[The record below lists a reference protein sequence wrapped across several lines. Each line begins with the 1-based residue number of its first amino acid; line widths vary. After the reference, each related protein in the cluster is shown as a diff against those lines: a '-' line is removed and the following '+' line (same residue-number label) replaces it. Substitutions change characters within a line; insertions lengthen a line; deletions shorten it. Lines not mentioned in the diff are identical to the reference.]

1 MDGTVLRPGGPNVRE
16 DPLMRV
22 PVATYRLQFN
32 SSFGFRAAK
41 DLVPY
46 LADLGISDI
55 YASPIFRAREGST
68 HGYDV
73 ADHNQINPEIGSRED
88 FLGLIGALKA
98 RGMGLLQD
106 MIPNHMAYS
115 IENPM
120 IADIFERGESSRYYP
135 FFDVDW
141 NYRHANLRGR
151 ISAPFLGEHYGDAL
165 EKREISLTFNQSGF
179 AVDYHG
185 LLFPLR
191 LKSYAKVLGLKEE
204 PEDQELAA
212 LRDLILQAS
221 ECPEN
226 ASELKKRLWEL
237 YGGSRGFK
245 DLLDSRLKAFKGD
258 IGRPES
264 FDLLDS
270 LLLEQ
275 LFCLSFWKTAS
286 QEINYRRFFTIND
299 LISLRAE
306 RREVF
311 DHIHSMLFE
320 MVARGEV
327 NGIRVDHIDGLY
339 DPKGYLERLREHIG
353 DLYVVVEKILGWNED
368 LPAWSVQGTTG
379 YDFLNYLNGIFCNK
393 ENAFAFDEIYRR
405 FTGLNELY
413 EDVVYEKKRL
423 MLERYMGGEVDNL
436 THHLKDLAERDRHG
450 RDLTLSG
457 LKKALGEFMV
467 GLSVYRTYMDSG
479 GPSDKDRFVVQRAL
493 EMARGRRPDL
503 FKEIDFLEHILM
515 EPLMKSLTE
524 PLMESSRQEEGKSEC
539 RSECRS
545 ECMKFVSRL
554 SQFTGPLMAK
564 GFEDTVLYYYNR
576 LISLNEVGGSPERF
590 GTSQEEFHSFNAI
603 RAKCW
608 PGSLN
613 ATSTHDTKR
622 GEDARARINVL
633 SEIPGEWVNALRRW
647 RRMNEPMKRNLNGRL
662 VPDRNEEYSLYQS
675 LIGALPFFHD
685 DSEEYPHFLARAKGY
700 LVKALREAKMH
711 SDWMDSNP
719 AYEEAFIA
727 FFQDIMEP
735 STDFFE
741 DFTAFQRNVA
751 LFGLQ
756 NSLSQTLLKI
766 ASPGV
771 PDFYQGTELWDYS
784 FVDPD
789 NRRPVDF
796 TIRKSYL
803 EEIMRREE
811 KGLLRLIEELLEN
824 KEDGRIKLFLIHRA
838 LLARGANADLFR
850 LGQYMPLKAEGT
862 HKEKIIAF
870 ARVHDGSWALAL
882 APRFSASRGESWGDT
897 SLILPKAAPMRWR
910 DAITGNDLVGGRLS
924 LEEAF
929 EHFPVALFLGRE
941 G

>member
-1 MDGTVLRPGGPNVRE
+1 
-16 DPLMRV
+16 MRV

-55 YASPIFRAREGST
+55 YASPIFRARIGSA

-73 ADHNQINPEIGSRED
+73 ADHNQLNPEIGGIED
-88 FLGLIGALKA
+88 FLELIMALKA

-165 EKREISLTFNQSGF
+165 EKGEIGLTFNQSGF

-191 LKSYAKVLGLKEE
+191 LKSYAKVLGLEEGLEKGLGKELGE
-204 PEDQELAA
+204 RFEDRELES
-212 LRDLILQAS
+212 LRKLALQAS
-221 ECPEN
+221 EGPGK
-226 ASELKKRLWEL
+226 ALELKRRLWEL
-237 YGGSRGFK
+237 YSRDRAFR
-245 DLLDSRLKAFKGD
+245 DRLDSRLKALKGEK
-258 IGRPES
+258 GRPES

-275 LFCLSFWKTAS
+275 LFCLSFWKAAS

-311 DHIHSMLFE
+311 DHTHSMLFD

-327 NGIRVDHIDGLY
+327 TGIRVDHIDGLY
-339 DPKGYLERLREHIG
+339 DPKGYLVRLKECAG
-353 DLYVVVEKILGWNED
+353 DLYVVVEKILGWNEG
-368 LPAWSVQGTTG
+368 LPDWPVQGTTG

-393 ENAFAFDEIYRR
+393 ENAFAFDEIYHR
-405 FTGLNELY
+405 FTGLNEPY
-413 EDVVYEKKRL
+413 EDVVYEKKRF

-436 THHLKDLAERDRHG
+436 AHRLKALADRGRHG

-457 LKKALGEFMV
+457 LKAALEEFMI
-467 GLSVYRTYMDSG
+467 GLSVYRTYIVSESL
-479 GPSDKDRFVVQRAL
+479 SDKGRFEAQVAL
-493 EMARGRRPDL
+493 EKARRRRPDL

-515 EPLMKSLTE
+515 EPLMKLLTE
-524 PLMESSRQEEGKSEC
+524 PLMESSRQEEGKSG
-539 RSECRS
+539 CRS

-590 GTSQEEFHSFNAI
+590 GTSQEEFHYFNAI
-603 RAKCW
+603 RAKRW

-633 SEIPGEWVNALRRW
+633 SEIPGEWANTLGRW
-647 RRMNEPMKRNLNGRL
+647 SRMNEPRKRNLNGRL
-662 VPDRNEEYSLYQS
+662 VPDRNEEYLLYQS
-675 LIGALPFFHD
+675 LIGALPFFHED
-685 DSEEYPHFLARAKGY
+685 PEEYPHFLARAKGY
-700 LVKALREAKMH
+700 LVKALREAKTH
-711 SDWMDSNP
+711 SDWMDPNP
-719 AYEEAFIA
+719 AYEEAFIT
-727 FFQDIMEP
+727 FFQDIMET

-796 TIRKSYL
+796 TRRKSYL
-803 EEIMRREE
+803 GEIMRCEE

-824 KEDGRIKLFLIHRA
+824 RADGRMKLFLIHRA
-838 LLARGANADLFR
+838 LLARRANVDLFR
-850 LGQYMPLKAEGT
+850 LGQYLPLKAEGT

-882 APRFSASRGESWGDT
+882 APRFSASRNGSWGDT
-897 SLILPKAAPMRWR
+897 SLILPKVAPMRWR

-929 EHFPVALFLGRE
+929 EHFPVALLLGRE